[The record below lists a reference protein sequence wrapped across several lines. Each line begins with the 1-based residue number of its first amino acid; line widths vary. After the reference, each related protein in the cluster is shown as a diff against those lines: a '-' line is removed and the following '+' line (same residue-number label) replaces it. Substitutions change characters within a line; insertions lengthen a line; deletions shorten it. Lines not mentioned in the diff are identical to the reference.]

1 MVNKKKQFS
10 KWLYSY
16 PKTFGFVFFAIMLSL
31 IVFIISLRYKVI
43 KESEEREMSNI
54 LNVVEQNFQQI
65 LKTSYT
71 TTLTLAMT
79 INDEGKAENFNEI
92 AAQLIDDK
100 SGIDAVQLVPNGII
114 TNVYPLE
121 ENKAAL
127 NYNILKSHYNIRK
140 EAEKSIERR
149 TMYFAGPIKLIQG
162 GIGVVGR
169 LPVYKNNKFWGFSA
183 VVIKLETL
191 MKSSGIKSI
200 DKSKYYFQFS
210 KKNPATNEEEFF
222 LPSNNNFSDYYY
234 KTVTIPEGDWKLYL
248 ISTKKN
254 TIIGQILTSS
264 ILGFLLSIVSGFTVY
279 YLLKRPAELQILL
292 KKKSNR
298 LLLSEKQYRALFE
311 QAPVGIAKIDSLSGK
326 HLDINTHYCSI
337 LGYSVEE
344 LKQINFEST
353 IHVDDLDYFN
363 SKMTQLLNDEIME
376 FSLEK
381 RFYHKSG
388 KIIIVNLLVAALWK
402 NNSKI
407 KTHMSIIEDITDKK
421 RAEENLKESFNIVT
435 EQNKR
440 LLNFSYIVSHNLR
453 SHTSNIQTIAD
464 FLDQAVSKEERDEMI
479 DLLKK
484 VSHSLNETMYNL
496 NEVVNIR
503 TNINLTV
510 EPLNL
515 HNYIEKAINLLND
528 KVYEKNLT
536 ICNTVSKEVLVD
548 YNISYLESILYN
560 FISNAIRYSHTQKKS
575 EVTISFDTEK
585 RILKIADNGIGIDLK
600 KNGDKLFG
608 LYKTFNNSPESKG
621 VGLFISKNQIDAMGG
636 TVTVESE
643 LNVGTTFSIFFK

>member
-79 INDEGKAENFNEI
+79 INDDGKPENFNEI

-162 GIGVVGR
+162 GTGVVGR

-210 KKNPATNEEEFF
+210 KKNPATNKEEFF
-222 LPSNNNFSDYYY
+222 LPSKNNFSDYYY

-279 YLLKRPAELQILL
+279 YLLKRPAELQRLL

>member
-1 MVNKKKQFS
+1 MVNKKKQFT

-16 PKTFGFVFFAIMLSL
+16 PKTFGFLSFAIMLSL
-31 IVFIISLRYKVI
+31 IVFIVSLRYKVV

-54 LNVVEQNFQQI
+54 LNVVEHNFQQI

-79 INDEGKAENFNEI
+79 INDDGKSENFNEI

-114 TNVYPLE
+114 SHIYPLE

-127 NYNILKSHYNIRK
+127 NYNILKSNYNIRK
-140 EAEKSIERR
+140 EAEKSIERK

-191 MKSSGIKSI
+191 IKSSGMESI

-210 KKNPATNEEEFF
+210 KKNLVTNKEEFF
-222 LPSNNNFSDYYY
+222 LPIKNNYKDYYY
-234 KTVTIPEGDWKLYL
+234 QTVTFSEGDWKLYL

-254 TIIGQILTSS
+254 NTIRQILTSS
-264 ILGFLLSIVSGFTVY
+264 IFGLLLSILSGFVVY
-279 YLLKRPAELQILL
+279 YLLKRPADLQRLL
-292 KKKSNR
+292 KKKSHK
-298 LLLSEKQYRALFE
+298 LIVSEKQYRALFE
-311 QAPVGIAKIDSLSGK
+311 QAPVGIAKIDTTSGNYI
-326 HLDINTHYCSI
+326 DMNSHYCSI
-337 LGYSVEE
+337 LGYSADEM
-344 LKQINFEST
+344 KQLNFQNA
-353 IHVDDLDYFN
+353 IHVDSLACFN
-363 SKMTQLLNDEIME
+363 SKMTQLLNNETVE
-376 FSLEK
+376 FSLES

-388 KIIIVNLLVAALWK
+388 KIILVNLLVAALWK
-402 NNSKI
+402 NNSKA
-407 KTHMSIIEDITDKK
+407 KTHMTIIEDITDKK

-464 FLDQAVSKEERDEMI
+464 FLDQAESKEERDEMI

-503 TNINLTV
+503 TNVSLTI

-515 HNYIEKAINLLND
+515 HHYIEKTINLLND
-528 KVYEKNLT
+528 KVYEKNLK
-536 ICNTVSKEVLVD
+536 ISNTVSKEVVVN

-560 FISNAIRYSHTQKKS
+560 FISNAIRYSHSQKKS
-575 EVTISFDTEK
+575 EINISFDTEK

>member
-1 MVNKKKQFS
+1 
-10 KWLYSY
+10 
-16 PKTFGFVFFAIMLSL
+16 MLSL
-31 IVFIISLRYKVI
+31 ITFIVSLRYKVI

-71 TTLTLAMT
+71 ATLTLAMT
-79 INDEGKAENFNEI
+79 INDDGKPENFNEI
-92 AAQLIDDK
+92 ASQLIDNK

-121 ENKAAL
+121 ANKAAL

-162 GIGVVGR
+162 GTGVVGR
-169 LPVYKNNKFWGFSA
+169 LPVYKKNKFWGFSA

-191 MKSSGIKSI
+191 IKSSGMESI
-200 DKSKYYFQFS
+200 DISKYYFQFS
-210 KKNPATNEEEFF
+210 KKNLFTNKEEFF
-222 LPSNNNFSDYYY
+222 LPIKNNYSNHYHQ
-234 KTVTIPEGDWKLYL
+234 TVIIPEGDWKLYL

-254 TIIGQILTSS
+254 TIIGQILMSA
-264 ILGFLLSIVSGFTVY
+264 ILGLLLSILSGFIVY
-279 YLLKRPAELQILL
+279 YLLKRPADLQRLL
-292 KKKSNR
+292 KKKSHR
-298 LLLSEKQYRALFE
+298 LIVSEKQYRALFE

-326 HLDINTHYCSI
+326 YLDINTHYCSI
-337 LGYSVEE
+337 LGYTCEE
-344 LKQINFEST
+344 IKQINFQSA
-353 IHVDDLDYFN
+353 IHVDDLDGFN
-363 SKMTQLLNDEIME
+363 SKMTQLLNNEIVE
-376 FSLEK
+376 FSLENK
-381 RFYHKSG
+381 FYHKSG
-388 KIIIVNLLVAALWK
+388 KIILVNLLVAALWK
-402 NNSKI
+402 NNSKT
-407 KTHMSIIEDITDKK
+407 KTHMTIIEDITDKK

-464 FLDQAVSKEERDEMI
+464 FLDQAESKEERDEMI

-503 TNINLTV
+503 TNVNLTI
-510 EPLNL
+510 ESLNL
-515 HNYIEKAINLLND
+515 HTYIEKTINLLSD
-528 KVYEKNLT
+528 KVYEKNLK
-536 ICNTVSKEVLVD
+536 ICNTVSKDVMVN

-575 EVTISFDTEK
+575 EINISFDTEK
-585 RILKIADNGIGIDLK
+585 RVLKIADNGIGIDLK

-636 TVTVESE
+636 TVSVESE
-643 LNVGTTFSIFFK
+643 LNIGTTFSIFFK

>member
-16 PKTFGFVFFAIMLSL
+16 PKTFGFIFFAIMLSL
-31 IVFIISLRYKVI
+31 IVFIVSLRYKVI

-79 INDEGKAENFNEI
+79 INDNGQPENFNEI

-114 TNVYPLE
+114 SNVYPLE

-200 DKSKYYFQFS
+200 DKTKYYFQFS
-210 KKNPATNEEEFF
+210 KKNPATNKEEFF
-222 LPSNNNFSDYYY
+222 LPSKNNFSDHYYQ
-234 KTVTIPEGDWKLYL
+234 TATIPEGDWKLYL

-254 TIIGQILTSS
+254 TIIGQILMSS

-279 YLLKRPAELQILL
+279 YLLKRPAELQKLL

-298 LLLSEKQYRALFE
+298 LVLSEKQYRALFE
-311 QAPVGIAKIDSLSGK
+311 QAPVGIAKIDSLTGK
-326 HLDINTHYCSI
+326 YLDINSHYCSI

-344 LKQINFEST
+344 MRQINFEST
-353 IHVDDLDYFN
+353 IHIDDLDGFN
-363 SKMTQLLNDEIME
+363 FKMTQLLNDEIME
-376 FSLEK
+376 FSLEN
-381 RFYHKSG
+381 RFYNKSG
-388 KIIIVNLLVAALWK
+388 KIII
-402 NNSKI
+402 SKFI
-407 KTHMSIIEDITDKK
+407 GCST
-421 RAEENLKESFNIVT
+421 L
-435 EQNKR
+435 
-440 LLNFSYIVSHNLR
+440 
-453 SHTSNIQTIAD
+453 
-464 FLDQAVSKEERDEMI
+464 
-479 DLLKK
+479 
-484 VSHSLNETMYNL
+484 
-496 NEVVNIR
+496 
-503 TNINLTV
+503 
-510 EPLNL
+510 
-515 HNYIEKAINLLND
+515 EK
-528 KVYEKNLT
+528 
-536 ICNTVSKEVLVD
+536 
-548 YNISYLESILYN
+548 
-560 FISNAIRYSHTQKKS
+560 
-575 EVTISFDTEK
+575 
-585 RILKIADNGIGIDLK
+585 
-600 KNGDKLFG
+600 
-608 LYKTFNNSPESKG
+608 
-621 VGLFISKNQIDAMGG
+621 
-636 TVTVESE
+636 
-643 LNVGTTFSIFFK
+643 